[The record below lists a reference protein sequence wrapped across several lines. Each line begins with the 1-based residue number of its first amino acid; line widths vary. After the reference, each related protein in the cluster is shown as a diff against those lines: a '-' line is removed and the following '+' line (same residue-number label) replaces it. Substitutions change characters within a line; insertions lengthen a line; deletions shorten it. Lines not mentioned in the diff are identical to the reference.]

1 VTSSERDTTSK
12 YVGKT
17 GTSDLKEVI
26 IIVGVQRM
34 AGDRREEKNRE
45 KMFWSR
51 GEKQNPIHET
61 EQEEAQLLQL
71 PLAPVATHCP
81 YITSAGNLS
90 V

>member
-1 VTSSERDTTSK
+1 
-12 YVGKT
+12 
-17 GTSDLKEVI
+17 
-26 IIVGVQRM
+26 
-34 AGDRREEKNRE
+34 
-45 KMFWSR
+45 MFWSR

-81 YITSAGNLS
+81 YITPAGNLS